1 MATDQ
6 RDHILAEFAHY
17 TGCIMPAAFFRNTSE
32 YIPGVDRIHP
42 LMTGIYK
49 PAWSEY
55 ALCIKMAPGSPY
67 EHKDEVVF
75 LDDGR
80 WLMTYSPRSGGL
92 EISDNRALMRCM
104 DDHVPL
110 AVIQQVTDKTKG
122 STYRVLGLGIISS
135 FDTARDVFIVESA
148 DWSALQTVAQA
159 IPDEAKRYEMQLYAQ
174 LTNEFR
180 PFVQEDRASYL
191 TSMPKRDEAFREV
204 LLNEYDFACAIC
216 EMKFK
221 VDDLYE
227 AQAAHSVPK
236 RRSGT
241 DDPRNGL
248 ALCRALRDQRAL
260 PDRIPLFLHL
270 AEHPTRAERLMALR
284 AGAWDVLAP
293 PLDAEEMILRLEA
306 YVRAKQDADR
316 AQERGLVDAT
326 THFYNAQGL
335 EARASELAAWA
346 QRSGEPLSCVVLE
359 FVRGG
364 TVDDAEVARAIDAMS
379 DVLRRTGR
387 TSDAIG
393 RTGQTEFAVLA
404 PGADGTAAVRLAE
417 RLAAALRP
425 VLSSPAEAYPAV
437 ELRGGYDAVA
447 DGRETPLKGH
457 ELITRATI
465 AFNRARSIQNGL
477 WLRPFQP
484 AAPTLL

>member
-92 EISDNRALMRCM
+92 EISDNRAWMRCM

-221 VDDLYE
+221 VDNLYE
-227 AQAAHSVPK
+227 AQAAHIVPK

-248 ALCRALRDQRAL
+248 ACFRAHHWAFDECLFTLNTNYEVVVSPVVQRAKIRKFEMRELDGKPIHPPQREIIL
-260 PDRIPLFLHL
+260 P
-270 AEHPTRAERLMALR
+270 HPHALEWHR
-284 AGAWDVLAP
+284 ENV
-293 PLDAEEMILRLEA
+293 
-306 YVRAKQDADR
+306 Y
-316 AQERGLVDAT
+316 
-326 THFYNAQGL
+326 
-335 EARASELAAWA
+335 
-346 QRSGEPLSCVVLE
+346 RS
-359 FVRGG
+359 
-364 TVDDAEVARAIDAMS
+364 
-379 DVLRRTGR
+379 
-387 TSDAIG
+387 
-393 RTGQTEFAVLA
+393 TE
-404 PGADGTAAVRLAE
+404 T
-417 RLAAALRP
+417 
-425 VLSSPAEAYPAV
+425 
-437 ELRGGYDAVA
+437 
-447 DGRETPLKGH
+447 
-457 ELITRATI
+457 
-465 AFNRARSIQNGL
+465 
-477 WLRPFQP
+477 
-484 AAPTLL
+484 